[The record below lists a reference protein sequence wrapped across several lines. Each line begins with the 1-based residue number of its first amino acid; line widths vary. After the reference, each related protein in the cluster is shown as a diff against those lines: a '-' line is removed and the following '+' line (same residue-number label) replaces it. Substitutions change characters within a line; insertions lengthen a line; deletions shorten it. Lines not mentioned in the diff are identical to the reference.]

1 MSAICPDLFS
11 QAQSVQL
18 LICGG
23 YLVTSADVI
32 IIGGGI
38 SGAATG
44 LGLVEEGAPKVLIFD
59 EQLPAQRLSRG
70 NFGLTWFMCK
80 GANNPVYAKWCRMAT
95 EQWPQFARKLE
106 QETGYDI
113 ELEWTGG
120 AIQAFGDE
128 QYETYAQSIE
138 TLKSACREVDLDYPV
153 RMLSREEFAELV
165 PDIEVGQ
172 DVTGV
177 MYTAEQG
184 HVNPLKLLAAVRC
197 AFQQKGGEYH
207 GAHAVTEIIPEKGG
221 SITVKTSKGTYSC
234 GKLVLAAGHGS
245 QRLLTPLGQKLHI
258 YPQRGQLM
266 VSERYKRVL
275 KIPVLCTRQTP
286 DGTFIVGFS
295 TEDMA
300 LDCGV
305 TLSTMKNLA
314 SNAVRLFP
322 VLKNLNWVRSWGAI
336 RVMTPD
342 GAPIYSSVPEH
353 DNIFLL
359 AMHSAVSLAPLKVS
373 AIAPWIL
380 GKNKASQIAHFSNER
395 FNV

>member
-1 MSAICPDLFS
+1 VS
-11 QAQSVQL
+11 
-18 LICGG
+18 
-23 YLVTSADVI
+23 SADVI

-44 LGLVEEGAPKVLIFD
+44 LGLVEEGAGKVLIFD
-59 EQLPAQRLSRG
+59 EQLSSQRLSRG

-80 GANNPVYAKWCRMAT
+80 GPNNPVYAKWCRMAT
-95 EQWPQFARKLE
+95 EQWPDFARRLE
-106 QETGYDI
+106 QETGYDL

-128 QYETYAQSIE
+128 EYAAYAQSIE
-138 TLKSACREVDLDYPV
+138 TLKVACSQVGLDYPV

-165 PDIEVGQ
+165 PDIEVGR

-177 MYTAEQG
+177 MYTADQG
-184 HVNPLKLLAAVRC
+184 HVNPLKLLAAVRYD
-197 AFQQKGGEYH
+197 FQKKGGQYQGGH
-207 GAHAVTEIIPEKGG
+207 SVSEIVPEQGG
-221 SITVKTSKGTYSC
+221 TITVRTSKGTYSC
-234 GKLVLAAGHGS
+234 GKLVIAAGHGS
-245 QRLLTPLGQKLHI
+245 QRLLRPLGQKVHI

-266 VSERYKRVL
+266 VSERYKRIL

-286 DGTFIVGFS
+286 DGTFIIGFS
-295 TEDMA
+295 TEDSA

-322 VLKNLNWVRSWGAI
+322 ILKKLNWVRSWGAL

-342 GAPIYSSVPEH
+342 GAPIYSRLPEY

-359 AMHSAVSLAPLKVS
+359 ALHSAVSLAPLKLS

-380 GKNKASQIAHFSNER
+380 GKNEAPQIAHFSNER